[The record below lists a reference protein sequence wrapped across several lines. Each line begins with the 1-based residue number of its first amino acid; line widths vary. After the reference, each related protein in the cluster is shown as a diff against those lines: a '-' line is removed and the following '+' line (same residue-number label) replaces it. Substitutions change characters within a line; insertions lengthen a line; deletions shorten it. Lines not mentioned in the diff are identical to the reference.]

1 MKDNSSKIFNKL
13 AEVMSETAGLANG
26 VKKEVEIIAKSQV
39 ERILNDFEVVQ
50 RDEFD
55 VMKEMLVNSSDTINK
70 LEKKIKSLENQIKKT
85 KNYKIVDKLNL

>member
-13 AEVMSETAGLANG
+13 AEVMSETAGLANS

-70 LEKKIKSLENQIKKT
+70 LEKKNQIS
-85 KNYKIVDKLNL
+85 

>member
-70 LEKKIKSLENQIKKT
+70 LEKKINSLENQIKKLKTT
-85 KNYKIVDKLNL
+85 K

>member
-70 LEKKIKSLENQIKKT
+70 LEKKIKSLENQIKKLKTT
-85 KNYKIVDKLNL
+85 K

>member
-1 MKDNSSKIFNKL
+1 
-13 AEVMSETAGLANG
+13 MSETAGLANG

-70 LEKKIKSLENQIKKT
+70 LEKKIKSLENQIKKLKTT
-85 KNYKIVDKLNL
+85 K

>member
-55 VMKEMLVNSSDTINK
+55 VMKEMLFNSSDTINK
-70 LEKKIKSLENQIKKT
+70 LEKKIKSLENQIKKLKTT
-85 KNYKIVDKLNL
+85 K

>member
-70 LEKKIKSLENQIKKT
+70 LEKKIKSLENQIKKLKPT
-85 KNYKIVDKLNL
+85 K

>member
-13 AEVMSETAGLANG
+13 AEVMSETAGLANS
-26 VKKEVEIIAKSQV
+26 VKKEVEIIAKYQV

-70 LEKKIKSLENQIKKT
+70 LEKKIKSLENQIKKLKTT
-85 KNYKIVDKLNL
+85 K

>member
-70 LEKKIKSLENQIKKT
+70 LEKKIKSLENQIKELKT
-85 KNYKIVDKLNL
+85 TK

>member
-1 MKDNSSKIFNKL
+1 MKDNGSKILNKL

-26 VKKEVEIIAKSQV
+26 VKKEVEIIVKSQV

-70 LEKKIKSLENQIKKT
+70 LEKKIKSLENQIKKLKTT
-85 KNYKIVDKLNL
+85 K

>member
-70 LEKKIKSLENQIKKT
+70 LEKKIKSLENQIKKLKT
-85 KNYKIVDKLNL
+85 IK

>member
-13 AEVMSETAGLANG
+13 AEAMSETAGLANG

-70 LEKKIKSLENQIKKT
+70 LEKKIKSLENQIKKLKTT
-85 KNYKIVDKLNL
+85 K

>member
-70 LEKKIKSLENQIKKT
+70 LEKKIKSLENQIKKIKTT
-85 KNYKIVDKLNL
+85 K

>member
-13 AEVMSETAGLANG
+13 AEVMSETAGLANN

-70 LEKKIKSLENQIKKT
+70 LEKKIKSLENQIKKLKTT
-85 KNYKIVDKLNL
+85 K

>member
-1 MKDNSSKIFNKL
+1 MKDNNSKIFNKL

-70 LEKKIKSLENQIKKT
+70 LEKKIKSLENQIKKLKTT
-85 KNYKIVDKLNL
+85 K

>member
-13 AEVMSETAGLANG
+13 AEVMSETAGLANN

-70 LEKKIKSLENQIKKT
+70 LEKKVKSLENQIKKIKTT
-85 KNYKIVDKLNL
+85 K

>member
-55 VMKEMLVNSSDTINK
+55 VMKEMLVNSSYTINK
-70 LEKKIKSLENQIKKT
+70 LEKKIKSLENQIKKLKTT
-85 KNYKIVDKLNL
+85 K

>member
-13 AEVMSETAGLANG
+13 AEVMSETAGLANS

-70 LEKKIKSLENQIKKT
+70 LEKKIKSLENQIKELKT
-85 KNYKIVDKLNL
+85 TK

>member
-50 RDEFD
+50 RDEFY
-55 VMKEMLVNSSDTINK
+55 VMK
-70 LEKKIKSLENQIKKT
+70 
-85 KNYKIVDKLNL
+85 

>member
-55 VMKEMLVNSSDTINK
+55 VMKEMIVNSSDTINK
-70 LEKKIKSLENQIKKT
+70 LEKKIKSLENQIKKLKTT
-85 KNYKIVDKLNL
+85 K

>member
-13 AEVMSETAGLANG
+13 AEVMSETAGLANS

-70 LEKKIKSLENQIKKT
+70 LEKKVKSLENQIKKT
-85 KNYKIVDKLNL
+85 KTTK

>member
-13 AEVMSETAGLANG
+13 AEVMSETAGLANN

-70 LEKKIKSLENQIKKT
+70 LEKKIKSLENQIKKLKPT
-85 KNYKIVDKLNL
+85 K

>member
-13 AEVMSETAGLANG
+13 SEVMSETAGLANG

-70 LEKKIKSLENQIKKT
+70 LEKKIKSLENQIKKLKTT
-85 KNYKIVDKLNL
+85 K

>member
-26 VKKEVEIIAKSQV
+26 VKKELEIIAKSQV

-70 LEKKIKSLENQIKKT
+70 LEKKIKSLENQIKKLKTT
-85 KNYKIVDKLNL
+85 K

>member
-13 AEVMSETAGLANG
+13 AEVMSETAGLANS

-39 ERILNDFEVVQ
+39 ERILTDFEVVQ

-55 VMKEMLVNSSDTINK
+55 VMKEMIVNSSDTINK
-70 LEKKIKSLENQIKKT
+70 LEKKFKSLENQIKKLKYT
-85 KNYKIVDKLNL
+85 K

>member
-13 AEVMSETAGLANG
+13 SEVISETAGLANG

-70 LEKKIKSLENQIKKT
+70 LEKKIKSLENQIKKLKTT
-85 KNYKIVDKLNL
+85 K

>member
-13 AEVMSETAGLANG
+13 AEVMSETAGLANS
-26 VKKEVEIIAKSQV
+26 VKKEVEIIAKYQV

-70 LEKKIKSLENQIKKT
+70 LEKKIKSLENQIKRLKT
-85 KNYKIVDKLNL
+85 TK

>member
-13 AEVMSETAGLANG
+13 AEVMSETAGLANS

-70 LEKKIKSLENQIKKT
+70 LEKKIKSLENQIKKLKTT
-85 KNYKIVDKLNL
+85 K

>member
-70 LEKKIKSLENQIKKT
+70 LEKKFTSLETQIKKIKTT
-85 KNYKIVDKLNL
+85 K